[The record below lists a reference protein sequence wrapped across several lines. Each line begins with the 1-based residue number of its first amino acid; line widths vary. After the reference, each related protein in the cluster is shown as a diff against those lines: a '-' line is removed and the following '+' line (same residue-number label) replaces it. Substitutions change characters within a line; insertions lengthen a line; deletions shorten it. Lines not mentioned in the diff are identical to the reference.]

1 MPVVAAASAPV
12 PASSSSSSST
22 LGTVLLVTA
31 GLLGAATLA
40 YAWYFDRRRRTD
52 PAFRRHLRTA
62 RGRPCA
68 GVVRLVADACTPSL
82 SHTHTGDLDRED
94 RRLAREAEKS
104 KVRRDPLTVP
114 ASGKPDC
121 PAGSVGQPVV
131 LTQAVLR
138 RELEKAE
145 SLARAGAHDAA
156 AEVLFRLLHVYP
168 NPEELLML
176 IQQSLPEPV
185 YAGIIRRLQREV
197 RRAAVSTPGGRRP
210 ADRPPPTHT
219 HTSPPFPRQAM
230 AEAASAGAGAG
241 AGARDDV
248 D

>member
-1 MPVVAAASAPV
+1 
-12 PASSSSSSST
+12 
-22 LGTVLLVTA
+22 
-31 GLLGAATLA
+31 
-40 YAWYFDRRRRTD
+40 
-52 PAFRRHLRTA
+52 
-62 RGRPCA
+62 
-68 GVVRLVADACTPSL
+68 
-82 SHTHTGDLDRED
+82 
-94 RRLAREAEKS
+94 
-104 KVRRDPLTVP
+104 VRRDPMTVP

-121 PAGSVGQPVV
+121 PAGSVGQPAV

-210 ADRPPPTHT
+210 ADRSPPHTHT
-219 HTSPPFPRQAM
+219 HLTPLPPSGHGR
-230 AEAASAGAGAG
+230 GGG
-241 AGARDDV
+241 CGRWGRGWGARRRRLGSV
-248 D
+248 VVKGWTCAHAQHTMHACRHAHPLAAAGPSRPTATKQLYRSGGVTAGRTAS